1 MKQLIIIFIFTLCA
15 NLYAQVPRQEPMQE
29 REERGYGT
37 EMKIDAEIHV
47 EAPPISKTA
56 PDEVRGISY
65 EKDGKKSF
73 LMGDETKKGLYDQI
87 NFVYDNKSYIVK
99 NGNLYGIANKKAEIT
114 VKIEYDSIG
123 ADNFKGVGFIAK
135 QKGKYGKITS
145 TGKIILP
152 IKYNKIIAGNQYIT
166 LVKNTKNET
175 ELVFNEQNKSLNK
188 KIDYVELY
196 QNLTIVKSNGKFG
209 IVQNEIIVPFEYDSI
224 FVPTKD
230 PKHIPVGSNK
240 TTQKR
245 NTPNPLTRP
254 NQTISSL
261 TVQKNNKFG
270 LINSEGKIIY
280 PSDNDE
286 VFNAEQFGYYSVK
299 KGNLYGIYFSKSKD
313 KKHTEIEFDRISV
326 DGYGAIMASKN
337 KKMGIFNL
345 EGEQIAPFEYDN
357 DFIAQ
362 YSGIGYR
369 ISKDK
374 KRGII
379 DRQRNIIVPPIY
391 DDVSTFSFDIRD
403 AFKVKNE
410 EKYGIVNS
418 EGKVIIPVEF
428 EYIDDLNGN
437 YLVVTPQRKV
447 GLYDKNGNVIVPA
460 KYKWI
465 MKTATPSSSILVL
478 NEDDYSFNFLDHNNK
493 IILSENVNDY
503 GYVLDEDKLKSP
515 IGRRGLLYIKTKSG
529 KFGLLNEMSG
539 TLDVPMIYDEIIQCT
554 SSSEVHSYF
563 SVRKGKKFGLI
574 NEKNEVLIPIKYNA
588 INLSFAIS
596 TEYFNENKETENKP
610 NDFQVVLA
618 KGKKYGTVNLK
629 DEVVI
634 PFQYSFL
641 QRISY
646 SGLFKAK
653 TGKQY
658 QIIDKNGKP
667 ICKNAFDEV
676 ANFERVEDNYS
687 EDYTFQG
694 LTFSDGKM
702 RVIDSK
708 GNFISSEKPMQPH
721 NGYETFDELK
731 FALIKALDSDDD
743 VLLKEFVDKIAPS
756 EHILY
761 YLKQNLFDKNTLYV
775 NIDYIKEK
783 YLRDLLTFKHSE
795 WKTDTNFGITYNRPS
810 LYVVDYTRYSERYG
824 IVTNTRTSDHAYGDT
839 RFMEK
844 LLRDAVKVNGYWIS
858 TYFMTRGF
866 DRY

>member
-379 DRQRNIIVPPIY
+379 DRQGNIIVPPIY

>member
-1 MKQLIIIFIFTLCA
+1 MRQLIFIFIFTLCG
-15 NLYAQVPRQEPMQE
+15 NVYAQVPRQERTQE
-29 REERGYGT
+29 REERI
-37 EMKIDAEIHV
+37 IDVPIGEV
-47 EAPPISKTA
+47 APPISKTA

-145 TGKIILP
+145 TGEIILP
-152 IKYNKIIAGNQYIT
+152 IKYNKIIAGNQDIT
-166 LVKNTKNET
+166 LVKNKKNET
-175 ELVFNEQNKSLNK
+175 ELIFNEKNKSLNK
-188 KIDYVELY
+188 KIDYAELY
-196 QNLTIVKSNGKFG
+196 QNLTLVKSNGKFG
-209 IVQNEIIVPFEYDSI
+209 VVKNEIIVPFEYDSI
-224 FVPTKD
+224 FMPTKD
-230 PKHIPVGSNK
+230 PKHIPVGSSNK
-240 TTQKR
+240 AIQKR

-254 NQTISSL
+254 NQTILYL
-261 TVQKNNKFG
+261 TLQKNNKFG

-280 PSDNDE
+280 PADNDE
-286 VFNAEQFGYYSVK
+286 VFNAEQFGYYSVQ

-345 EGEQIAPFEYDN
+345 EGEQITAFEYDN

-379 DRQRNIIVPPIY
+379 DKQGNVIVPPIY
-391 DDVSTFSFDIRD
+391 DDVSTFSFDNRD
-403 AFKVKNE
+403 VFKVKNG
-410 EKYGIVNS
+410 EKYGIVNR

-428 EYIDDLNGN
+428 EYIDYLNNN

-447 GLYDKNGNVIVPA
+447 GLYDKNGNNVIPV

-465 MKTATPSSSILVL
+465 TKTATPNSSILVL
-478 NEDDYSFNFLDHNNK
+478 NEDDYSFNFLDKNNK
-493 IILSENVNDY
+493 IILPENVSEY

-515 IGRRGLLYIKTKSG
+515 IGRRGLLYVKTKSG

-539 TLDVPMIYDEIIQCT
+539 MLGVPMVYDEIIQCT
-554 SSSEVHSYF
+554 SSSEVPSYF

-574 NEKNEVLIPIKYNA
+574 NEKNEVLIPIKYDV

-596 TEYFNENKETENKP
+596 TAYFNENKETENQS
-610 NDFQVVLA
+610 NDFQVVVA
-618 KGKKYGTVNLK
+618 TGKKYGTVNLK
-629 DEVVI
+629 NEVVI

-646 SGLFKAK
+646 SGVFKAK

-658 QIIDKNGKP
+658 QIIDKDGKL
-667 ICKNAFDEV
+667 ISKNTFDEV
-676 ANFERVEDNYS
+676 ANFERVDNNYS
-687 EDYTFQG
+687 EDNILQG
-694 LTFSDGKM
+694 LTFFNGKM
-702 RVIDSK
+702 RVMDSK
-708 GNFISSEKPMQPH
+708 GNFITDEKPMQPH
-721 NGYETFDELK
+721 IGYETFDELK
-731 FALIKALDSDDD
+731 FALIEALDSKDDT
-743 VLLKEFVDKIAPS
+743 LLKEFVDKIAPS

-761 YLKQNLFDKNTLYV
+761 YLKQNLFDKSTLYV

-783 YLRDLLTFKHSE
+783 YLRDLLTFKNSE
-795 WKTDTNFGITYNRPS
+795 WNADTSLGYSGYNRSS
-810 LYVVDYTRYSERYG
+810 LNVVDYTRYSERYG

-844 LLRDAVKVNGYWIS
+844 LLRDAIKINGYWIS